1 VTRSPRDLSTD
12 LERALDATGG
22 LACLAC
28 RPQLLEAARALFT
41 RTSKPTRDDIRALI
55 VDSSCLCTTYK
66 PVLEAMLL
74 AARWREDGE

>member
-1 VTRSPRDLSTD
+1 VTRSPRDPASD

-28 RPQLLEAARALFT
+28 RPELIAAARALFT
-41 RTSKPTRDDIRALI
+41 RTEKPTRDEIRAVI
-55 VDSSCLCTTYK
+55 VESSCLCTTYK

-74 AARWREDGE
+74 AARWREEGE